1 MKLIFLFAFLLVA
14 NVGAD
19 TCAERLQPYWT
30 ICNRQ
35 QESLSRGGPATPVKR
50 GKMGPRGEK
59 GERGNPGER
68 GPDLSVE
75 VESLEGKSLR
85 LEEENSLLN
94 LNLLEL
100 NRTLSGQSRKIES
113 LEKEK
118 SNNFC

>member
-1 MKLIFLFAFLLVA
+1 
-14 NVGAD
+14 
-19 TCAERLQPYWT
+19 
-30 ICNRQ
+30 
-35 QESLSRGGPATPVKR
+35 
-50 GKMGPRGEK
+50 MGPRGEK
-59 GERGNPGER
+59 GEKGNPGER

-118 SNNFC
+118 SNIF

>member
-1 MKLIFLFAFLLVA
+1 MSAPTPA
-14 NVGAD
+14 RRG
-19 TCAERLQPYWT
+19 
-30 ICNRQ
+30 CNRTGP
-35 QESLSRGGPATPVKR
+35 SATGSKNPFLGAAPRPPLKGGRWGLGARKA
-50 GKMGPRGEK
+50 K
-59 GERGNPGER
+59 RGNPGER

-118 SNNFC
+118 SKNFL